1 MPITITNARPEH
13 WQALEELQKVCYPT
27 LHADELLRVEHFA
40 SHYRL
45 FPEGQQIALDGEQ
58 VVGMSTTFRSDIDFA
73 HPDHTFYEIIAGG
86 FFTNHKPQG
95 ALLYGAD
102 ISVHPEHR
110 RRGIASQL
118 YDARKQLIKRLD
130 MQGMVAGGMIPGYR
144 FHCAEMSVEAY
155 VSAVVAGALSDP
167 ALTPQLRNGFVVRGV
182 LHDYLRDALLGNDA
196 TLIAWFNPDYR
207 PIVQ

>member
-1 MPITITNARPEH
+1 MTITITNARPEH

-27 LHADELLRVEHFA
+27 LHADELLRGEHFA

-45 FPEGQQIALDGEQ
+45 FPEGQHVALDGER
-58 VVGMSTTFRSDIDFA
+58 VVGMSATFRTDVDFE
-73 HPDHTFYEIIAGG
+73 HPDHRFYEIIAGG
-86 FFTNHKPQG
+86 FFTNHQPQG

-102 ISVHPEHR
+102 ISVHPERR

-118 YDARKQLIKRLD
+118 YDARKQLIRQLG
-130 MQGMVAGGMIPGYR
+130 MQGMVAGGMIPGYQ
-144 FHCAEMSVEAY
+144 FHRADMSVEAY
-155 VSAVVAGALSDP
+155 VDQVVAGMISDP
-167 ALTPQLRNGFVVRGV
+167 TLTPQLRNGFVVRGV

-207 PIVQ
+207 AVSR